1 MKIPVFVSSPSDLN
15 PQQEESRKLI
25 LSELEDLQLEARAL
39 GRGDYPAELPLREVI
54 SISRHCAGGIILGF
68 AQFWADSGTKRKGC
82 KEKEKKISKP
92 VLFPTPWNQLEAGIL
107 FAHYLPILIFREPTI
122 EGGIFDLGVSD
133 VYVHEMPI
141 HPLDNSKKEGL
152 KQVFLK
158 WSAQVRRVY
167 YGEK

>member
-1 MKIPVFVSSPSDLN
+1 MKIPVFVSCPTDLN

-25 LSELEDLQLEARAL
+25 LNELEDLQLEPRAL
-39 GRGDYPAELPLREVI
+39 GRGDYPAELPLREVL
-54 SISRHCAGGIILGF
+54 SISRHCAGGIIPGF
-68 AQFWADSGTKRKGC
+68 AQFEADSGTQKKGC
-82 KEKEKKISKP
+82 KENEKKISEP

-107 FAHYLPILIFREPTI
+107 AAHHLPILIFREPTI
-122 EGGIFDLGVSD
+122 DGGIFDRGVSD
-133 VYVHEMPI
+133 VYIHEMPT
-141 HPLDNSKKEGL
+141 PSLSKAKKQGL